1 MHSVIPETKARK
13 FRGTFTA
20 RRTPGD
26 RLRDALI
33 ELAAGN
39 ATVLTH
45 EEKAWASVTFS
56 GSRHELTLDFD
67 GPEAVLSGE
76 LFSAVLPDHEFAIP
90 GQLVADALVSGIDHR
105 VYPHPRMV
113 VSVTVLMLVDA

>member
-1 MHSVIPETKARK
+1 MHRVIPETKARK
-13 FRGTFTA
+13 FRGKFTA

-33 ELAAGN
+33 ELAADN

-45 EEKAWASVTFS
+45 EETPWASVTFS

-90 GQLVADALVSGIDHR
+90 GQLVADALVSSIDHR

-113 VSVTVLMLVDA
+113 ISVTVLMLVDA